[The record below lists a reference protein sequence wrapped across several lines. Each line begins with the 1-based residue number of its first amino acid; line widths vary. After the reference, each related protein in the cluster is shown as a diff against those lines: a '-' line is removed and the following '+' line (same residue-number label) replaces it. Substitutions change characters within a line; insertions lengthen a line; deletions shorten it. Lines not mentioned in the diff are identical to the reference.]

1 MPSFSIITNFL
12 KVFDPLQTDNFKKY
26 TSKPNERWCRILLK
40 KKGAFPPPPVTW
52 LELGEKGQHDPPPT
66 THHPPPVLREGSLKI
81 FSEKKLKKFT
91 YLNIKNKSVLYFSVF
106 LFYF

>member
-1 MPSFSIITNFL
+1 MKDILSFGSEQEKKQLPVMLVSLPCSEPQIKIVLHL
-12 KVFDPLQTDNFKKY
+12 KGDMREEVY
-26 TSKPNERWCRILLK
+26 
-40 KKGAFPPPPVTW
+40 
-52 LELGEKGQHDPPPT
+52 LGEKGQHDPPPT

-91 YLNIKNKSVLYFSVF
+91 YLNIQNKSVLYFSVF